1 MGLDGTY
8 IFSVP
13 SAVYWIS
20 QRYGIPILTIVLNNR
35 GWNAPRKSMQ
45 LVHPHGLGSK
55 VDNKELNISF
65 EPTPDYA
72 GIAKAASGGKIY
84 AGRASTVDEL
94 EQVLKEAVEAVKSG
108 RSAVVDAQ
116 LDGSVGAYTEEKE
129 TVSRKKEDDK
139 GGFTGD
145 EKTLVG

>member
-1 MGLDGTY
+1 
-8 IFSVP
+8 
-13 SAVYWIS
+13 
-20 QRYGIPILTIVLNNR
+20 
-35 GWNAPRKSMQ
+35 
-45 LVHPHGLGSK
+45 
-55 VDNKELNISF
+55 
-65 EPTPDYA
+65 
-72 GIAKAASGGKIY
+72 
-84 AGRASTVDEL
+84 VDEL